1 MRDYELHRNFFVS
14 MLITITKLQYTH
26 SFFNHGFF
34 VHILFR
40 NIRNVRRYFGLIS
53 FLKSLGDKGSQHL
66 IILLVQLCRKM
77 AVCETEISAEN

>member
-1 MRDYELHRNFFVS
+1 
-14 MLITITKLQYTH
+14 
-26 SFFNHGFF
+26 
-34 VHILFR
+34 LFR